1 MSLVRAEPY
10 SDFHVGIDEDTLTA
24 EEPTVAVPDET
35 CHTFEGADGA
45 SPMEKPA
52 YGPALSPAYGPAL
65 PSLPMALPTALP
77 MALPTA
83 LPFTG
88 TFTSRTKENYEGILM
103 EIVLNLC
110 IDFSMMANFTLLILL
125 IHEHWTS
132 FHLLISSSLISLK
145 PELGNNLD
153 AFQWKNGERKCDTY
167 TVEYYL
173 GVKNNDLMKFADKWM
188 EPETIIL
195 REENEGIQVR
205 NLKNTGQM
213 RYLKKKAKSS
223 RRFVP
228 RKRFSAVS
236 HDHTE

>member
-1 MSLVRAEPY
+1 
-10 SDFHVGIDEDTLTA
+10 
-24 EEPTVAVPDET
+24 
-35 CHTFEGADGA
+35 
-45 SPMEKPA
+45 MENQ
-52 YGPALSPAYGPAL
+52 PAL
-65 PSLPMALPTALP
+65 SLPMALPTACP
-77 MALPTA
+77 QPAYGPAHSPAYGPAHSPAL
-83 LPFTG
+83 
-88 TFTSRTKENYEGILM
+88 YW
-103 EIVLNLC
+103 
-110 IDFSMMANFTLLILL
+110 
-125 IHEHWTS
+125 H
-132 FHLLISSSLISLK
+132 FHFQ